1 MTPKI
6 VKDAG
11 HLLFL
16 LIESTQRRRDTLVH
30 WLRGTT
36 CLPLMLLYT
45 DVMML
50 CGHKVN
56 HLAI

>member
-6 VKDAG
+6 VKDAV

-16 LIESTQRRRDTLVH
+16 LIESTQRRRDSLVH

-36 CLPLMLLYT
+36 CLPLMLL
-45 DVMML
+45 
-50 CGHKVN
+50 
-56 HLAI
+56 